1 MMNIKVD
8 FPHPTPLPSQP
19 STNESS
25 MFSVG
30 AGDDYCGACP
40 PGEMLPNLLPNRVKN
55 WPGTKPSTTSAWET
69 TTTEAELHT
78 WLTTTTT
85 EAAVRCPANVS

>member
-25 MFSVG
+25 MFSV
-30 AGDDYCGACP
+30 GDDYCGACP